1 MKKLIILPTYILYRS
16 MRPFLA
22 GDHLLKPKVTLK
34 EWYKNSTDLNKVFGL
49 YFWICILTF
58 LIFIVK

>member
-1 MKKLIILPTYILYRS
+1 